1 MYAIG
6 QTSKHSSSVCR
17 FRGSGCVPR
26 INSTSSTPSSSS
38 RSIAVHAKKGGAKK
52 SAQKKGGSA
61 LADLLK
67 KKEAANNPAPAAVT
81 EADCLA
87 RPEQYAD
94 PDVLIQLMM
103 ITQAYKKQYNEY
115 VLTMHTS
122 AYLRT

>member
-1 MYAIG
+1 
-6 QTSKHSSSVCR
+6 
-17 FRGSGCVPR
+17 
-26 INSTSSTPSSSS
+26 
-38 RSIAVHAKKGGAKK
+38 VHAKKGGAKK

-67 KKEAANNPAPAAVT
+67 KKEEANNPAPAAVA

-122 AYLRT
+122 AYLRS